1 MNKGVERVKRDAD
14 LQAISFDKAGAT
26 HSDRE
31 RQREQATVTD
41 SEPQ

>member
-14 LQAISFDKAGAT
+14 LQAISFDKARAT

-31 RQREQATVTD
+31 RPTETKRASHSDRQ
-41 SEPQ
+41 